1 MRDPGK
7 MKQTHR
13 QKTISS
19 HKSNKRILFR
29 IYKESSKFNS
39 TKSKKYKKARTK
51 DVERRLSFTEEHIQ
65 MVNKYLKIV
74 QHHYSL
80 RK

>member
-7 MKQTHR
+7 TMQTHW

-29 IYKESSKFNS
+29 IYTESSKFNS
-39 TKSKKYKKARTK
+39 TKLKQYKKSRAK
-51 DVERRLSFTEEHIQ
+51 DVERHFTEEHIQ
-65 MVNKYLKIV
+65 MVNKYLKSV

-80 RK
+80 GK